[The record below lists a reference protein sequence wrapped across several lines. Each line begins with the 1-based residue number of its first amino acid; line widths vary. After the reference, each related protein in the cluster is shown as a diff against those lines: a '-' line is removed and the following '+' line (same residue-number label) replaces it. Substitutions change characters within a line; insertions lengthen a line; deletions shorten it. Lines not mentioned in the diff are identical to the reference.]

1 MKQKA
6 AKPCI
11 SESQEQQALF
21 QWAAWAEGKYPEL
34 ETIYHIPNEGKRS
47 LATGGKLKAE
57 GLKAGFPDI
66 GLSVA
71 KRGYHGLYIEVKSQ
85 KGRMSP
91 EQKEWQK
98 RLTKYGNLSIVCY
111 GFEEAR
117 DAIEWYLG
125 QEKGHTLEDE
135 QQC

>member
-1 MKQKA
+1 MR
-6 AKPCI
+6 
-11 SESQEQQALF
+11 SESQEQQTLF
-21 QWAAWAEGKYPEL
+21 QWAAWASGKYPEL

-47 LATGGKLKAE
+47 LATGSKLKAE

-66 GLSVA
+66 GLPVA
-71 KRGYHGLYIEVKSQ
+71 KRGYHGLYIEMKSQ

-117 DAIEWYLG
+117 DAILWYLEP
-125 QEKGHTLEDE
+125 EKSK
-135 QQC
+135 

>member
-1 MKQKA
+1 MR
-6 AKPCI
+6 
-11 SESQEQQALF
+11 SESQEQQTLF
-21 QWAAWAEGKYPEL
+21 QWAAWASGKYPKL

-66 GLSVA
+66 GLPVA
-71 KRGYHGLYIEVKSQ
+71 KRGYHGLYIEMKSQ
-85 KGRMSP
+85 KGRLSP
-91 EQKEWQK
+91 EQKEWQN

-117 DAIEWYLG
+117 DAILWYLG
-125 QEKGHTLEDE
+125 QKEDKNHGKSE
-135 QQC
+135 NN